1 MQYSHGKLKST
12 HPLSTCLDPLEGIS
26 AAAGKPFS
34 PPIAFRTTT
43 RPNPGKNERTEIREA
58 KCHKCKTWVAAE
70 GIKDIDVKVRLVLA
84 SSFMEHCLL
93 MLVI

>member
-12 HPLSTCLDPLEGIS
+12 YPLSTSLDPLQGIS
-26 AAAGKPFS
+26 AATGKPFS

-58 KCHKCKTWVAAE
+58 KCHKCKLWVAAE
-70 GIKDIDVKVRLVLA
+70 GIKDIDVKVRLVPVAL
-84 SSFMEHCLL
+84 FW
-93 MLVI
+93 